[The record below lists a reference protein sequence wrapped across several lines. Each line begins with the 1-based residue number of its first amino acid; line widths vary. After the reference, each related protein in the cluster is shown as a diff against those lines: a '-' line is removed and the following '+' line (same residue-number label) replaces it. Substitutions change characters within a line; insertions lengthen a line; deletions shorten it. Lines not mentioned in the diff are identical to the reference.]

1 MKKAL
6 LSIIIILIAT
16 GSLFAQKG
24 NIFGTISDANTG
36 ETLIG
41 ANIVYG
47 QGKGVSTDANGK
59 FTLQLPYGDYTFSIS
74 YAGYLPET
82 RKIKIGSRPYQ
93 LDVKLKTTILDEVR
107 VVADIARVR
116 ETPVAFTNV
125 LPARISEQIAGRDIP
140 MMLNSTPGVYATQT
154 GGGDGDARISIRG
167 FSDRNVGVLLDGVPV
182 NDMENGI
189 VYWSNWFGLDAVTRN
204 IQVQRGLGASKLA
217 LPSVGGTIN
226 ITTRGIEERRG
237 GSIKQEMG
245 DNGYLSTSFGYNS
258 GKMKHGWGVTA
269 AGTYK
274 QGDGWVEKTW
284 TKAYFLYFKVDK
296 FIGKHIISFSAYGA
310 PQSHGQRS
318 YNMPAAC
325 YSTKWARNHGIDS
338 ADLTKYKAEY
348 TFGHGLQY
356 NQHWGTIEE
365 YQITNY
371 GKPNADTTNRGH
383 FTDKNERINEYFK
396 PQFTLKDFWNASSK
410 LSISNIL
417 YMSIGHGGG
426 VRSKYTLG
434 LLPNGEM
441 NFQEAYNVNVFHAP
455 YNYEPLCSSTL
466 KSSTNYLIER
476 NNDHRWIGALSTFNY
491 KFTKDI
497 TMSGGVDLRTYKGVH
512 YEKIYDL
519 LGGDYVYDASDK
531 SVNHY
536 NADGT
541 YNFQSAMQKKG
552 DKLNYYND
560 GLVRWGG
567 FFYQA
572 EYKKE
577 RWNAFINLTGARTG
591 YKRVDHFKVDSLQ
604 ETAWK
609 WINGYTIKGG
619 ANYNITSN
627 LGVFM
632 NLGYLNKAP
641 RFSNVFD
648 NNNLLFRD
656 IKNEKVKA
664 LELGINFNTPK
675 FSANFNVYYTQWDN
689 RPVDYAPYVTITD
702 SLTGHSASYS
712 ANINGLKALHKGVEL
727 EFAWN
732 ICQQLKF
739 QGLASI
745 GDWIWNSADSVRV
758 RDDYGKTVLTQ
769 YVNAKGLHVGDA
781 AQVQLGGELRFEPF
795 KDLYFS
801 GNITY
806 FDKYYANF
814 DPMSYDASNN
824 TNYSNFTHPKDKDGN
839 DLKDKNGRSIYGNPV
854 DPWKIP
860 AYSLVDFHAGYS
872 YKIFKNYRLQLR
884 ANLINAL
891 DAMYVSD
898 ADDNS
903 KNIGQTFNTHDA
915 RSAAVFFGLG
925 RRYTFSI
932 ALQF

>member
-1 MKKAL
+1 MKKIV

-24 NIFGTISDANTG
+24 TIFGIISDANTG

-82 RKIKIGSRPYQ
+82 RKVKIGSKPYQ

-125 LPARISEQIAGRDIP
+125 LPTRISEQIAGRDIP

-154 GGGDGDARISIRG
+154 GGGDGDARITIRG
-167 FSDRNVGVLLDGVPV
+167 FSARNVGVLLDGVPV
-182 NDMENGI
+182 NDMENGL

-204 IQVQRGLGASKLA
+204 IQIQRGLGASKLA

-226 ITTRGIEERRG
+226 IITRGIEERRG

-258 GKMKHGWGVTA
+258 GKLKHGWGITA

-274 QGDGWVEKTW
+274 QGDGWVDKTW
-284 TKAYFLYFKVDK
+284 TKAYFLYVKVDK

-325 YSTKWARNHGIDS
+325 YSTKWAREHGIDS
-338 ADLTKYKAEY
+338 ADLTKYKSEY

-383 FTDKNERINEYFK
+383 FKDKNERINEYFK
-396 PQFTLKDFWNASSK
+396 PQLTLKDFWNVNQR
-410 LSISNIL
+410 LSISNIA
-417 YMSIGHGGG
+417 YMSIGSGGG
-426 VRSKYTLG
+426 IRSKKTMA

-441 NFQEAYNVNVFHAP
+441 DFQTAYDYNSFHRISKNDST
-455 YNYEPLCSSTL
+455 YSSTL
-466 KSSTNYLIER
+466 QSANNYLIER
-476 NNDHRWIGALSTFNY
+476 KNNHLWVGALSTFNF
-491 KFTKDI
+491 KFTDDI
-497 TMSGGVDLRTYKGVH
+497 TMAGGIDLRTYKGIH
-512 YEKIYDL
+512 YEEIYDL
-519 LGGDYVYDASDK
+519 LGGDYVIDNSD
-531 SVNHY
+531 
-536 NADGT
+536 
-541 YNFQSAMQKKG
+541 QSANHKNPDGSFNYQSFMKKVG

-572 EYKKE
+572 EYKKD

-591 YKRVDHFKVDSLQ
+591 YKRVDHFKIDSLQ

-627 LGVFM
+627 LGVFI

-648 NNNLLFRD
+648 NSNLLFRD

-664 LELGINFNTPK
+664 IELGVNFSTPK
-675 FSANFNVYYTQWDN
+675 FSANLNVYYTQWDN
-689 RPVDYAPYVTITD
+689 RPVDYAPYVSITD
-702 SLTGHSASYS
+702 SIPDPNNPGHMIAGQSTSYS

-732 ICQQLKF
+732 ICRQLKL

-758 RDDYGKTVLTQ
+758 HDDYGKTILVQ

-781 AQVQLGGELRFEPF
+781 AQIQLGGELRYEPI

-801 GNITY
+801 GNVTY

-814 DPMSYDASNN
+814 DPMSYDASNSAN
-824 TNYSNFTHPKDKDGN
+824 ASNFDAK
-839 DLKDKNGRSIYGNPV
+839 GNPV

-860 AYSLVDFHAGYS
+860 AYYLVDFHAGYS
-872 YKIFKNYRLQLR
+872 YKIFKNYRLQFR
-884 ANLINAL
+884 ANLINAFDEL
-891 DAMYVSD
+891 YVSD

-903 KNIGQTFNTHDA
+903 KNIGQTFNSHDA

-925 RRYTFSI
+925 RRYTASI